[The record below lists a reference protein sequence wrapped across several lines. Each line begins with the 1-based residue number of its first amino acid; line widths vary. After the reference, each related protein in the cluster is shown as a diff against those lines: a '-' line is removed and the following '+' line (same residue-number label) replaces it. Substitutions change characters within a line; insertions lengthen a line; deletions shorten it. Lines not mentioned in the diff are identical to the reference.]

1 MESPRD
7 STDGRRVPP
16 SARRPT
22 MREVAALAEVSL
34 STVSRVVNGSPPV
47 APELARR
54 VEQAVEIL
62 GYRHDQIA
70 GSLRRANRAS
80 ATIGLVFEDV
90 ANPFFSLVHRA
101 VEDVAA
107 PRSVLTLAGS
117 SDENPVR
124 ERELTEGLLA
134 RRVDGLIV
142 VPTPGDHSYLERDVA
157 AGVAV
162 VFVDR
167 PPQGLDADSVV
178 SANFEGARSAVSHL
192 IAQGHRRIGFVGD
205 QPDIYT
211 AAERLRGFRAA
222 LAEHGIAE
230 DPDLIGH
237 PSFRATDAEAVTA
250 QLLES
255 PAPPTAL
262 FSAQNL
268 ITVGA
273 MRTVHR
279 LGLQRAIAFVG
290 FDDLPLADVLD
301 PGITVVAQDPYG
313 IGRQAAE
320 LMFSRMDGYHGPS
333 RHVTLATPLIQRG
346 SGEIPPP

>member
-54 VEQAVEIL
+54 VEQAVAIL

-80 ATIGLVFEDV
+80 ATVGLVFEDV
-90 ANPFFSLVHRA
+90 ANPFFSLIHRA

-117 SDENPVR
+117 SDEDPVR

-142 VPTPGDHSYLERDVA
+142 VPTPGDHSFLERDVA
-157 AGVAV
+157 AGVAL

-167 PPQGLDADSVV
+167 PPEGVDADSVV
-178 SANFEGARSAVSHL
+178 SANFEGARAAVSHL

-255 PAPPTAL
+255 AAPPTAL

-279 LGLQRAIAFVG
+279 LGLQRSIAFVG

-301 PGITVVAQDPYG
+301 PGITVVEQDAYG

>member
-54 VEQAVEIL
+54 VEQAVAIL

-80 ATIGLVFEDV
+80 ATVGLVFEDV
-90 ANPFFSLVHRA
+90 ANPFFSLIHRA

-117 SDENPVR
+117 SDEDPVR

-142 VPTPGDHSYLERDVA
+142 VPTPGDHSFLERDVA
-157 AGVAV
+157 AGVAL

-167 PPQGLDADSVV
+167 PPEGVDADSVV
-178 SANFEGARSAVSHL
+178 SANFEGARAAVSHL
-192 IAQGHRRIGFVGD
+192 IAHGHRRIGFVGD

-255 PAPPTAL
+255 AAPPTAL

-279 LGLQRAIAFVG
+279 LGLQRSIAFVG

-301 PGITVVAQDPYG
+301 PGITVVEQDAYG